1 MTVRRFVRLHRVFR
15 ACALIEIRPLA
26 AIAAEVG
33 FADQSHM
40 TRAFR
45 AERQISPGAL
55 RRLTP

>member
-1 MTVRRFVRLHRVFR
+1 MTVRRFIRLHRVFR
-15 ACALIEIRPLA
+15 ARAALVEARPLA

-45 AERQISPGAL
+45 AERQIAPGAL
-55 RRLTP
+55 RRP